1 MLDVILMKEIN
12 TTELEQFREH
22 LEYREDKTLRN
33 LNLFFDVKMF
43 ELESSASP
51 SVIILQAFPDA
62 KPEKAR
68 IVELSENEFSDGV
81 IDFFSHLENTNQ
93 ENQFKIA
100 YEFLEALKS
109 VIKLEHSKIWE
120 YLPGV
125 SSFDRLYDYIGWGF
139 TYIIVEE
146 SKRQCLI
153 IHGGYID

>member
-1 MLDVILMKEIN
+1 MQEIN
-12 TTELEQFREH
+12 TLELEQFRKH
-22 LEYREDKTLRN
+22 LEYCEDKTLRN
-33 LNLFFDVKMF
+33 LNPFFKVKMF
-43 ELESSASP
+43 ELKFSVSP

-62 KPEKAR
+62 KPEKAQIIER
-68 IVELSENEFSDGV
+68 SENEFSDGV
-81 IDFFSHLENTNQ
+81 IDFFSQLESTSQ

-100 YEFLEALKS
+100 YEFLETLKS

-120 YLPGV
+120 YLPDH

-146 SKRQCLI
+146 SNRQCLI